1 VTSLQHIISAIAGV
15 RRSKMVALA
24 EQYLKAVKGA
34 AQSLLET
41 LTPGTVLWPV
51 LAAPAPRR
59 VSGAAA
65 AQKEAAA
72 AGGAAPAAAE
82 AGTIQQSGVL
92 PPSILAN
99 REPFLHGDWRRQ
111 PYVAR

>member
-51 LAAPAPRR
+51 SAAPAPRR

-65 AQKEAAA
+65 AKKEAAA
-72 AGGAAPAAAE
+72 AGGRPPPPPPTPRRTP
-82 AGTIQQSGVL
+82 GFRIVL
-92 PPSILAN
+92 QGGHFN
-99 REPFLHGDWRRQ
+99 GR
-111 PYVAR
+111 V

>member
-1 VTSLQHIISAIAGV
+1 MTSLQHIISAIAGV

-51 LAAPAPRR
+51 SAAPAPRR

-65 AQKEAAA
+65 AKKEAAA
-72 AGGAAPAAAE
+72 AAAAAAAAE